1 MHRRRDNESKG
12 VVPLFRSG
20 TVRYPVTDTFH
31 EIIDS
36 RFPIPESS
44 AKVAS
49 PYRYGGGREGVG
61 SPPSP
66 TEYRPSTS
74 DNDRPSK
81 RISLQSYRLYFRTAA
96 SPAWSL
102 CESHPYASVIKVS
115 AAISSDENLCR
126 GRAPLDPPRFCHPP
140 RFTSSISVRPT
151 GEGSGADGF
160 NLSYPFQ
167 RVSIIIFQRKLLPR
181 SRPTTWNRNDH
192 RVSGLS
198 LIRYDVESRYTWNR
212 REIESATEKSP
223 LPIALRLIKYWG
235 RVGIQGRAISRC
247 LENWRARRSVQWQH
261 RHVCSKLRWSFF
273 FSIDLKEIG
282 L

>member
-20 TVRYPVTDTFH
+20 TVRYPVTDTKSSIRDSQSPNH
-31 EIIDS
+31 PQRWPPRIDT
-36 RFPIPESS
+36 E
-44 AKVAS
+44 
-49 PYRYGGGREGVG
+49 GGKRVLEEG

-126 GRAPLDPPRFCHPP
+126 GRAPLDPPRFCHPL

-167 RVSIIIFQRKLLPR
+167 RISIIIFQRKLLPR

-247 LENWRARRSVQWQH
+247 LENWRARRTPFRSTTTPT
-261 RHVCSKLRWSFF
+261 CLF
-273 FSIDLKEIG
+273 
-282 L
+282 